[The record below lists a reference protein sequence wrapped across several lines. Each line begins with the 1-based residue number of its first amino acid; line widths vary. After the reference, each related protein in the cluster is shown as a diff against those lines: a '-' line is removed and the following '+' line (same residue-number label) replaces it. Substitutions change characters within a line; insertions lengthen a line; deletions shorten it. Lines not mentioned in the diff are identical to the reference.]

1 MMTQTFSADLV
12 LRGGTVMTM
21 TDPHSRGESLAVGI
35 RDGRVLAVSPEPQV
49 SSMIGPSTQII
60 DVAGMTVLPGFIDSH
75 VHFTQTGLGNL
86 GHHAYGVSARKEL
99 LEIIADAA
107 RATTAG
113 DGVLVH
119 GVHLAG
125 LDQRLT
131 RSELDAID
139 STRAIMVVE
148 VGAHGCVLN
157 GKAIERVDL
166 PASTP
171 GLGSDGIFIAEA
183 NTRARYRFYSSVV
196 SDELRAK
203 ALHRAAR
210 MAAEVGV
217 TTVHALE
224 GGSLSD
230 GRGWLPQRD
239 VEIHLQEQQRLSI
252 DTVIYFQSTDVQ
264 QAVHWGL
271 PRIGGCVWVDGDY
284 DEHTAALV
292 EPYADRQ
299 DCCGSLYFSDA
310 ELNGFVEKAHTAG
323 LQISMHAIGDA
334 AIEQLLNAYERALR
348 RSPRPD
354 HRHRIEHF
362 SLPTRAHIHK
372 AAALGVALGMQPNFA
387 LVKGPL
393 PKREDPPTG
402 LVAYLGYDRWR
413 RRHPYR
419 EILDAGLLVAGGSDA
434 DPRPMG
440 PLIGLQALIA
450 HPEAERRLSA
460 YEALQL
466 YTLNGARIAFQE
478 AHKGT
483 LTAGKRAD
491 IVVLADNPMTIEPNR
506 IAEIPVEW
514 TFVRGTPVYQ
524 RGH

>member
-1 MMTQTFSADLV
+1 MITRTLSADTV
-12 LRGGTVMTM
+12 LRGGTVITM
-21 TDPHSRGESLAVGI
+21 TDPHSQGEPLAVGI
-35 RDGRVLAVSPEPQV
+35 RDDRVLALVPETQA
-49 SSMIGPSTQII
+49 SSMIGPATTII
-60 DVAGMTVLPGFIDSH
+60 DVSGKTLLPGFVDSH
-75 VHFTQTGLGNL
+75 VHFTQTGLGDL
-86 GHHAYGVSARKEL
+86 GSHAYGVTSRGEL
-99 LEIIADAA
+99 MQIIADAA
-107 RATTAG
+107 RATAPG
-113 DGVLVH
+113 AGVLIH

-139 STRAIMVVE
+139 STRPIMVVE

-157 GKAIERVDL
+157 GAAIEQVHL
-166 PASTP
+166 PSSTP
-171 GLGSDGIFIAEA
+171 GIGADGVFIAQA

-196 SDELRAK
+196 SDEARVG
-203 ALHRAAR
+203 ALHRAAS
-210 MAAEVGV
+210 MAAAVGI

-224 GGSLSD
+224 GGSLKD

-252 DTVIYFQSTDVQ
+252 ETVIYFQSTDVP
-264 QAVHWGL
+264 QAVSWSL
-271 PRIGGCVWVDGDY
+271 PRIGGCLWVDGDY
-284 DEHTAALV
+284 DEHTAALLH
-292 EPYADRQ
+292 PYAD
-299 DCCGSLYFSDA
+299 CPNCSGSLYFSDE
-310 ELNGFVEKAHTAG
+310 ELNDFVERAHDAR

-348 RSPRPD
+348 KSPRAD

-362 SLPTRAHIHK
+362 GLPTSAHIRK

-387 LVKGPL
+387 LITGPL
-393 PKREDPPTG
+393 PARDATPTG

-419 EILDAGLLVAGGSDA
+419 EILDAGLLVSGGSDA

-450 HPEAERRLSA
+450 HPEAERRLSP

-466 YTLNGARIAFQE
+466 YTVNGARIAFQE
-478 AHKGT
+478 ADKGT
-483 LTAGKRAD
+483 LTVGKRAD
-491 IVVLADNPMTIEPNR
+491 IVVLGENPMTTKPDR

-514 TFVRGTPVYQ
+514 TFARGKPVYQ